1 MQLKKLGNAI
11 PKTRWYRIGFFL
23 FLVYLFAFIDR
34 SNIGMAA
41 PSMTSEL
48 GLSSREM
55 GFLLSAF
62 FLGYILT
69 QMPGGWIAQR
79 FSAKWVIIFATTLF
93 GVFSGLTGFM
103 QSIESLVA
111 VRFLLGLAEG
121 AMWPSFMVLTIK
133 WFPVN
138 ERAQISGLFLLA
150 VPLSSVVLSPF
161 AGWMIDMWDW
171 KMMFFLQA
179 LPPIILAVLAI
190 FLLTDDPAEDKRL
203 SETEREFILKNRGI
217 QTNDVST
224 QKQPFVKSILSSRL
238 WALGFIYLFWLTGLY
253 AYGLWLP
260 TVVKSINGGTLT
272 TVGLLSALP
281 PLLGSISMF
290 INSRLSDRKMTRG
303 KYVAW
308 PLTLGGTALLVSYFI
323 HDPVLSYLL
332 LCISAIGIYTPF
344 GAWWAWCLDNIP
356 PEHTGSHNGFIN
368 LFGNFG
374 GVIGP
379 PIVAFASVGSNIG
392 SGFYILGFGMLL
404 AALLSVLLS
413 ISTNRDKAL
422 EQIAVKPP
430 SL

>member
-1 MQLKKLGNAI
+1 MQSKLGNQI
-11 PKTRWYRIGFFL
+11 PKTRWYRIGLFL

-41 PSMTSEL
+41 PSMTNDL

-55 GFLLSAF
+55 GLLLSAF
-62 FLGYILT
+62 FWGYILT

-93 GVFSGLTGFM
+93 AVFSGLTGFL
-103 QSIESLVA
+103 QSMESLVT

-150 VPLSSVVLSPF
+150 VPLSSVILSPF
-161 AGWMIDMWDW
+161 AGWMIDTWDW

-179 LPPIILAVLAI
+179 VPPIIMAVAAI
-190 FLLTDDPAEDKRL
+190 FLLTDDPMKDKRL
-203 SETEREFILKNRGI
+203 SEKEREYILNNRGI
-217 QTNDVST
+217 QVNDGAT
-224 QKQPFVKSILSSRL
+224 KKQPFVKSILSLRL
-238 WALGFIYLFWLTGLY
+238 WVLGLIYLFWLTGLY
-253 AYGLWLP
+253 AFGLWLP

-272 TVGLLSALP
+272 TVGWLSAIP
-281 PLLGSISMF
+281 PLLGAIAMF
-290 INSRLSDRKMTRG
+290 LNSRISDKKMTRG
-303 KYVAW
+303 RYVIL
-308 PLTLGGTALLVSYFI
+308 PLSLGGIALLMSYFI
-323 HDPVLSYLL
+323 HDPILSYFL
-332 LCISAIGIYTPF
+332 LCVSAIGIYQPF
-344 GAWWAWCLDNIP
+344 GAWWAWCLENIP

-368 LFGNFG
+368 TFGNFG

-379 PIVAFASVGSNIG
+379 PIVALASVGSNVG

-413 ISTNRDKAL
+413 ISTNKGKGL
-422 EQIAVKPP
+422 EQSDMKLP
-430 SL
+430 S

>member
-1 MQLKKLGNAI
+1 MKSGNQP
-11 PKTRWYRIGFFL
+11 PKTRWYRIGLFL

-48 GLSSREM
+48 GLTSKEM
-55 GFLLSAF
+55 GLLLSAF
-62 FLGYILT
+62 FWGYILT

-79 FSAKWVIIFATTLF
+79 FSAKWVIITASTLF
-93 GVFSGLTGFM
+93 GIFSCLTGFM
-103 QSIESLVA
+103 QSNESLVA

-150 VPLSSVVLSPF
+150 IPLSSVILSPL
-161 AGWMIDMWDW
+161 AGWMIDTWDW

-179 LPPIILAVLAI
+179 LPPILLAVFAI
-190 FLLTDDPAEDKRL
+190 FLLADDPMEDKRL
-203 SETEREFILKNRGI
+203 SEKEREFILNNRGI
-217 QTNDVST
+217 KINDGPT
-224 QKQPFVKSILSSRL
+224 QKQPFIKSILSSRL
-238 WALGFIYLFWLTGLY
+238 WVLGLIYLFWLTGLY

-272 TVGLLSALP
+272 TVGMLSAIP
-281 PLLGSISMF
+281 PLLGAIAMF
-290 INSRLSDRKMTRG
+290 LNSRLSDRNMTRG
-303 KYVAW
+303 KYVIW
-308 PLTLGGTALLVSYFI
+308 PLTLGGTALLVSHFI

-379 PIVAFASVGSNIG
+379 PIVALASDGSNVG

-413 ISTNRDKAL
+413 FSTNRDSKSL
-422 EQIAVKPP
+422 EQSYMKPP